1 MKNCNRLKTLTR
13 CLYSSYYTGVNC
25 PNSITFNFVIF
36 QSLRCPLQD
45 LPHLLTATSLLI
57 TIATISV
64 AVREAEAGQSSIYAT
79 AVQSVNKLRV
89 KNEYFSIL
97 IISTPIK
104 TGSQATQTKAQERTI
119 DDPEFYALFF
129 KAIEKELRHVSGSK
143 MTKLIT
149 AL

>member
-1 MKNCNRLKTLTR
+1 M
-13 CLYSSYYTGVNC
+13 
-25 PNSITFNFVIF
+25 P
-36 QSLRCPLQD
+36 
-45 LPHLLTATSLLI
+45 SLLI
-57 TIATISV
+57 AIATISV

-119 DDPEFYALFF
+119 DDPEFYARFF
-129 KAIEKELRHVSGSK
+129 KAIEKELTHVSESK

>member
-25 PNSITFNFVIF
+25 PNSITFNFVMF
-36 QSLRCPLQD
+36 QSLLCLQD
-45 LPHLLTATSLLI
+45 LPLLLTATSLLI
-57 TIATISV
+57 AIATISV